1 MTTEPETFGARCG
14 VHPDEPAV
22 GACTRCG
29 TFACASCAREG
40 ERGVFMCAVCEPYA
54 GESIP
59 WERRK
64 ELGLVSAFIETTK
77 LAVLSPSKFYAIPP
91 REHSA
96 LPAMGYGLV
105 FVVVTGFLSLVI
117 SLTVGRGN
125 LDEQL
130 AQARPML
137 EQQFPSIAAN
147 LDALYS
153 GALIVGF
160 IASPLQ
166 LVINLYSG
174 AVLTW
179 LGLKLTGAMRSSFS
193 RIVRGLAYMTW
204 INVFSVLLQI
214 PQPIVQIAIGF
225 GMLGVTSA
233 HWVIMVRESQRIT
246 TGEAMLSSVVSTA
259 VALGLCCIFFVIPVI
274 AVVVAAASSL
284 AGH

>member
-1 MTTEPETFGARCG
+1 
-14 VHPDEPAV
+14 
-22 GACTRCG
+22 
-29 TFACASCAREG
+29 
-40 ERGVFMCAVCEPYA
+40 
-54 GESIP
+54 
-59 WERRK
+59 
-64 ELGLVSAFIETTK
+64 
-77 LAVLSPSKFYAIPP
+77 
-91 REHSA
+91 
-96 LPAMGYGLV
+96 
-105 FVVVTGFLSLVI
+105 
-117 SLTVGRGN
+117 
-125 LDEQL
+125 
-130 AQARPML
+130 ML

-147 LDALYS
+147 LDALNS
-153 GALIVGF
+153 GALIAGF

-214 PQPIVQIAIGF
+214 PQPVVQIAVGF

-246 TGEAMLSSVVSTA
+246 TGQAMLSSVVSTA
-259 VALGLCCIFFVIPVI
+259 VALGLCCVFFVIPVI